1 MQHSP
6 RTDPR
11 DSPLAWHTLF
21 NFLTT
26 GPTLSRIFLRLV
38 SGERFSSTLSSNIL
52 LFLARFNHL
61 DLFWLGVNWFGIFF
75 FVLDFGERVRSFG
88 RLSVA
93 GGVGRSST
101 SSSFKVFSGS
111 RKLKISWEP
120 TDDWFSIAKTCDF
133 SLINSG
139 VSAPKLW
146 GKSKAFEFSH
156 NTTDSKY
163 RLLINGQSFNDL
175 NQRIPRKRPKAVAT
189 CTLSLRSPLLP

>member
-26 GPTLSRIFLRLV
+26 GPTLSQIFLRLV

-101 SSSFKVFSGS
+101 SLSFKVFSGS

-133 SLINSG
+133 SLTNSG

-163 RLLINGQSFNDL
+163 RVLINGQSFNDL
-175 NQRIPRKRPKAVAT
+175 NQRIPRKRPKAVAK